1 MKIEDAGHAYDKM
14 ARVLNAN
21 ADALAEAL
29 VTREK
34 EEFYNSLTVTFL
46 NKLCPELLGALMS
59 LYEYKT
65 LLFGWLLMITPFDQP
80 GVELAKKLAKQFES

>member
-59 LYEYKT
+59 LYEHKT
-65 LLFGWLLMITPFDQP
+65 SLLGRLLKINPFDQP
-80 GVELAKKLAKQFES
+80 GVEFAKKLAKMLET